1 MPQTLHVVATTPLLQ
16 RATGSLTYN
25 AAMDH
30 LELPLAEEREVFTVA
45 SLNREARQLI
55 ENNFGVIWVEGEIS
69 NLARPS
75 SGHLYW
81 SLKDDSA
88 QVRCAMFRQANR
100 SLAFSPKNGQQV
112 LARGRVSLYEAR
124 GEFQLILDYLEQVG
138 EGLLR
143 RRFEELKR

>member
-1 MPQTLHVVATTPLLQ
+1 
-16 RATGSLTYN
+16 
-25 AAMDH
+25 MDH
-30 LELPLAEEREVFTVA
+30 LELPLTEEREVFTVA

-100 SLAFSPKNGQQV
+100 SLAFS
-112 LARGRVSLYEAR
+112 
-124 GEFQLILDYLEQVG
+124 
-138 EGLLR
+138 
-143 RRFEELKR
+143 